1 MKFSIAV
8 LSSILAVCSVTVSN
22 PVDPSESTD
31 DEDGISTFIPSATTS
46 TEDNTFTG
54 IPTVFKGVEYNFW
67 IDANPDGIGLGA
79 LDDPL
84 SGNVKHL
91 LDKYAEIQDGRNQ
104 QSKIYWPLKSRYDSQ
119 YDVVLGFKKDL
130 KVLEYLSQDDDSLK
144 YYIEIRKTKLDHE
157 KQLSKL
163 DKIRK
168 SFDECQFKIG
178 LLWETDKKIVR
189 LIFGTP
195 LDVVTVIYKS
205 SLIKETPSV
214 NDYIEKQSLKYESID
229 QKSGGRRKR
238 KDLESSDEES
248 DEELDEE
255 SGYKFNRKGTFSMR
269 RASSKFITRFGSFF
283 QKSRRDDPS
292 N

>member
-1 MKFSIAV
+1 MKLAVAV
-8 LSSILAVCSVTVSN
+8 LSSILAVCSVTVAN
-22 PVDPSESTD
+22 PVDPSESID

-46 TEDNTFTG
+46 TEDNTFTV

-79 LDDPL
+79 LDDP
-84 SGNVKHL
+84 
-91 LDKYAEIQDGRNQ
+91 I
-104 QSKIYWPLKSRYDSQ
+104 P
-119 YDVVLGFKKDL
+119 
-130 KVLEYLSQDDDSLK
+130 DDDSLK

-168 SFDECQFKIG
+168 SFYECQSEIG
-178 LLWETDKKIVR
+178 RIVEKKSETDKKIVR

-195 LDVVTVIYKS
+195 LDVVIVIYKS

-214 NDYIEKQSLKYESID
+214 KDYLEQQSSKYESLD
-229 QKSGGRRKR
+229 RKSGARRKR

-248 DEELDEE
+248 SEEEPDEE
-255 SGYKFNRKGTFSMR
+255 SEYKFNRKGTFSMR

-283 QKSRRDDPS
+283 QQSKRDDPS

>member
-1 MKFSIAV
+1 MGY
-8 LSSILAVCSVTVSN
+8 
-22 PVDPSESTD
+22 E
-31 DEDGISTFIPSATTS
+31 
-46 TEDNTFTG
+46 
-54 IPTVFKGVEYNFW
+54 
-67 IDANPDGIGLGA
+67 
-79 LDDPL
+79 
-84 SGNVKHL
+84 
-91 LDKYAEIQDGRNQ
+91 
-104 QSKIYWPLKSRYDSQ
+104 
-119 YDVVLGFKKDL
+119 KDL
-130 KVLEYLSQDDDSLK
+130 KVLEYLSQDDDGLK

-178 LLWETDKKIVR
+178 LLVEKKWETDKKIVR
-189 LIFGTP
+189 LIFGTTM
-195 LDVVTVIYKS
+195 DIVTVIYKS

-248 DEELDEE
+248 SEEEPDEE
-255 SGYKFNRKGTFSMR
+255 SKYKFNRKGTFSIR

-283 QKSRRDDPS
+283 QKSKRDDPS
-292 N
+292 IDLNVNLDSFQPIQLYFWFNLQ

>member
-8 LSSILAVCSVTVSN
+8 LSSILAVCSVTVAN

-79 LDDPL
+79 LDDPIPVRDW
-84 SGNVKHL
+84 SS
-91 LDKYAEIQDGRNQ
+91 YR
-104 QSKIYWPLKSRYDSQ
+104 
-119 YDVVLGFKKDL
+119 KK
-130 KVLEYLSQDDDSLK
+130 
-144 YYIEIRKTKLDHE
+144 
-157 KQLSKL
+157 
-163 DKIRK
+163 
-168 SFDECQFKIG
+168 
-178 LLWETDKKIVR
+178 WETDKKIVR

-214 NDYIEKQSLKYESID
+214 KDYLEQQSLKYESID

-248 DEELDEE
+248 SDEEPDEE
-255 SGYKFNRKGTFSMR
+255 SEYKFNRKGTFSMR

-283 QKSRRDDPS
+283 QQSKRDDPS

>member
-1 MKFSIAV
+1 MTLQLAQPTTKMKFSIAV

-91 LDKYAEIQDGRNQ
+91 LDKYAEIQDCRNQ

-119 YDVVLGFKKDL
+119 YDV
-130 KVLEYLSQDDDSLK
+130 
-144 YYIEIRKTKLDHE
+144 
-157 KQLSKL
+157 
-163 DKIRK
+163 
-168 SFDECQFKIG
+168 
-178 LLWETDKKIVR
+178 WETDKKIVR

>member
-1 MKFSIAV
+1 M
-8 LSSILAVCSVTVSN
+8 
-22 PVDPSESTD
+22 
-31 DEDGISTFIPSATTS
+31 
-46 TEDNTFTG
+46 
-54 IPTVFKGVEYNFW
+54 GV
-67 IDANPDGIGLGA
+67 
-79 LDDPL
+79 
-84 SGNVKHL
+84 
-91 LDKYAEIQDGRNQ
+91 
-104 QSKIYWPLKSRYDSQ
+104 
-119 YDVVLGFKKDL
+119 KKDL

-178 LLWETDKKIVR
+178 LLVEK
-189 LIFGTP
+189 
-195 LDVVTVIYKS
+195 
-205 SLIKETPSV
+205 
-214 NDYIEKQSLKYESID
+214 NYIEKQSLKYESID

-248 DEELDEE
+248 SEEEPDEE

-283 QKSRRDDPS
+283 QQSKRRS
-292 N
+292 IQLI

>member
-1 MKFSIAV
+1 MKLAVAV
-8 LSSILAVCSVTVSN
+8 LSSILLVCSATTAN
-22 PVDPSESTD
+22 PVK
-31 DEDGISTFIPSATTS
+31 PSATTNTEHRISAVIPS
-46 TEDNTFTG
+46 TN
-54 IPTVFKGVEYNFW
+54 
-67 IDANPDGIGLGA
+67 GIGIDNLS
-79 LDDPL
+79 PL
-84 SGNVKHL
+84 PGNVKHL
-91 LDKYAEIQDGRNQ
+91 LDKYAEIEDGRNQ

-119 YDVVLGFKKDL
+119 YDVLMGVKKDL
-130 KVLEYLSQDDDSLK
+130 KVLEYLSQDDDGLK

-178 LLWETDKKIVR
+178 LLVEKIAHQA
-189 LIFGTP
+189 L
-195 LDVVTVIYKS
+195 
-205 SLIKETPSV
+205 LIKETPSV

-248 DEELDEE
+248 SEEEPDEE
-255 SGYKFNRKGTFSMR
+255 SKYKFNRKGTFSMR

-283 QKSRRDDPS
+283 QKSKRDDPS